1 MFFENGALPNEDH
14 EQMRA
19 ILAHIQPKTI
29 EDVRMV
35 ASALKTAGER
45 YYETFLEWA
54 KPFGRFKAKQHW
66 GRVNPDP
73 DALIEVG
80 ERQLAGVS
88 HRGRFK
94 PRTAAELEAMPMQR
108 YRIKGV
114 FPAEGLAAVYGP
126 SGSAKSFLCT
136 AAAAAIAEGSP
147 FFDHATTRASVLYVA
162 LEGEGGYRGRVIAW
176 QRHHGRTIPAEVR
189 FLLDPFRLT
198 EPQDVSDLAA
208 ICPPGVVIFID
219 TLNRAAPGTDENSSK
234 DMGAII
240 EGAKTLQR
248 LTAGLVVLVAHT
260 GKDTTKGLRG
270 HSSLI
275 AALDAAIFVDRNG
288 VARTWRVEKAK
299 DGEDGQEHGFHL
311 KSISI
316 GTDADGEDA
325 TSAVVIAD
333 DMPPPQTAKPL
344 SASRKLALD
353 TFHEAAHAAG
363 IIDNDGAFVGLPL
376 PAWRSAFYRKS
387 PAENEDAK
395 RKAFNRARTEL
406 VEQGMIAAD
415 NDVYRL
421 AGERA
426 AAGHAFIASAILSKR
441 DMSRT
446 LA

>member
-1 MFFENGALPNEDH
+1 MFFENGASPHELQ
-14 EQMRA
+14 EQMRSV
-19 ILAHIQPKTI
+19 LALLQPKTAD
-29 EDVRMV
+29 DVRIV
-35 ASALKTAGER
+35 AAGLKAQADL
-45 YYETFLEWA
+45 YEAVFLEWV
-54 KPFGRFKAKQHW
+54 KPY
-66 GRVNPDP
+66 GRVKARKHWAIAKPDP
-73 DALIEVG
+73 DALTDLFEMKV
-80 ERQLAGVS
+80 EAASR
-88 HRGRFK
+88 RDRFK

-219 TLNRAAPGTDENSSK
+219 TLNRAAPGSDENSSK

-299 DGEDGQEHGFHL
+299 DGEDGQGHGFHL

-316 GTDADGEDA
+316 GTDVDGDDA

-353 TFHEAAHAAG
+353 TFHEAAHTAG
-363 IIDNDGAFVGLPL
+363 IIDTGGAFVGLPL
-376 PAWRSAFYRKS
+376 PAWRAAFYRKS

-395 RKAFNRARTEL
+395 RKAFNRARCEL
-406 VEQGMIAAD
+406 VEQGMLAAD

-426 AAGHAFIASAILSKR
+426 DAGHAFIAATILSQR